1 VQIDDQT
8 LELRLGA
15 LGRASVPLG
24 LIQRA
29 SMMKWP
35 WWAGLGVRIGR
46 GVVAFVS
53 ESGPVVLLELS
64 APLEIRAPLRWHTER
79 IVVRVS
85 DPEGFL
91 YALAE
96 RRGSLPENEDLAG
109 DRL

>member
-1 VQIDDQT
+1 MPRSRWALPFLALFAPHGGSVQIDDQT

-64 APLEIRAPLRWHTER
+64 ASATP
-79 IVVRVS
+79 RVS
-85 DPEGFL
+85 CMRWQSAG
-91 YALAE
+91 AAC
-96 RRGSLPENEDLAG
+96 RRTKT
-109 DRL
+109 